1 MRLSNKKR
9 TPIYNFIQTILFVG
23 IILGMVAFFVERYK
37 IVFLGWES
45 YLLIVI
51 PVFIGILYWT
61 RGKQIF
67 EYDSDG
73 ETLTIN
79 NYSIVP
85 FFKDQKKDEFP
96 KYKLQNFQVVN
107 LIIIKRLLIT
117 IHSKKNHH
125 LHLKYDV
132 SYLRNKEVKD
142 LKISLRKVLKA
153 NKEENQVVTETV

>member
-23 IILGMVAFFVERYK
+23 IILGIVAFFVERYK
-37 IVFLGWES
+37 IDFLGWES

-51 PVFIGILYWT
+51 PVFIGILY
-61 RGKQIF
+61 
-67 EYDSDG
+67 
-73 ETLTIN
+73 
-79 NYSIVP
+79 
-85 FFKDQKKDEFP
+85 EFP
-96 KYKLQNFQVVN
+96 KYKIQNFQVVN

>member
-1 MRLSNKKR
+1 MRLSNKKK
-9 TPIYNFIQTILFVG
+9 TPIYSFIQTILFVG
-23 IILGMVAFFVERYK
+23 IILGVAAFFVERYK
-37 IVFLGWES
+37 IDFLDWES

-51 PVFIGILYWT
+51 PVVMGFLYWI

-79 NYSIVP
+79 NYSIIP

-96 KYKLQNFQVVN
+96 KYKLQNFEVVN
-107 LIIIKRLLIT
+107 LIFIKRLLIT

-125 LHLKYDV
+125 LHLKYDI
-132 SYLRNKEVKD
+132 SYLNNKEVKD
-142 LKISLRKVLKA
+142 LKLSLRKVLKT
-153 NKEENQVVTETV
+153 NKEQNQLVTETV

>member
-1 MRLSNKKR
+1 MRLSNKRKI
-9 TPIYNFIQTILFVG
+9 PIYTFIQNLLLVG
-23 IILGMVAFFVERYK
+23 IILGVTAFFVERYK
-37 IVFLGWES
+37 IDFLGWES
-45 YLLIVI
+45 YLLLII
-51 PVFIGILYWT
+51 PVVTGSLYWT

-85 FFKDQKKDEFP
+85 FFKNQKKDEFP
-96 KYKLQNFQVVN
+96 KYKLQDFEVIN
-107 LIIIKRLLIT
+107 LIFIKKLLIT

-142 LKISLRKVLKA
+142 LKLSLRKVLKT
-153 NKEENQVVTETV
+153 NKEENQLVAETV